1 MKKEPHIYVGHIL
14 QCITSILEY
23 TSGMNE
29 DDFLRN
35 KLVQD
40 AVLRNFE
47 VIGEASKQIDTP
59 FREQYPQIPWRKMAG
74 LRDKLIHD
82 YMGVD
87 LWAIWEVVA
96 TILPQQAIDFK
107 NIVNDLEKN
116 NF

>member
-1 MKKEPHIYVGHIL
+1 MKKEPYIYVGHIL
-14 QCITSILEY
+14 QCIESILEY

-29 DDFLRN
+29 NDFLHN

-47 VIGEASKQIDTP
+47 VIGEATKQIESP
-59 FREQYPQIPWRKMAG
+59 FRAEYSQIPWRKMAG

-87 LWAIWEVVA
+87 LWAVWEVVV
-96 TILPQQAIDFK
+96 TVLPQQAIDFK
-107 NIVNDLEKN
+107 AIIDDLKKN
-116 NF
+116 K